1 MVSLIIGVVVTTV
14 IASVLP
20 ARRAARV
27 APIEALRDSQ
37 DAGADHLGRR
47 SVIGVIVTAIGL
59 AFLGYG
65 LFGEP
70 DNAGLLIGGGAA
82 VIFIGIAILSPL
94 AARPLVGRDRAPGP
108 RLEHGRPGWAARTRC
123 ATRAGRRRRRRR

>member
-1 MVSLIIGVVVTTV
+1 MHRLTDSSEWDVFKGWCAITLGVVLAAFFGLSLIIGVVVTTV
-14 IASVLP
+14 ASVLP

-47 SVIGVIVTAIGL
+47 SVIGVIVTALGL

-94 AARPLVGRDRAPGP
+94 AARPL
-108 RLEHGRPGWAARTRC
+108 
-123 ATRAGRRRRRRR
+123 

>member
-1 MVSLIIGVVVTTV
+1 M
-14 IASVLP
+14 
-20 ARRAARV
+20 

-47 SVIGVIVTAIGL
+47 SVIGVIVTALGL

-82 VIFIGIAILSPL
+82 VIFIGVAILSPL
-94 AARPLVGRDRAPGP
+94 AARPLVGCDRAPRS
-108 RLEHGRPGWAARTRC
+108 RLRAWQPGWAARTRC
-123 ATRAGRRRRRRR
+123 ATHAGRRRRRRR